1 MFKNFRRICLIV
13 FCLGLSF
20 GALTYRALPVAAQ
33 AMSADNAVSSGE
45 TPNPAGEHGGAGE
58 HGAAKGE
65 QGDEHKAGVFSAHQG
80 TWLNPI
86 VRGVAP
92 IFGGH
97 LEKPIMSQ
105 NTEHEPHT
113 EQHDSLKYDF
123 LALALFLFALLAVIG
138 FVAGKNVKVR
148 PEGKA
153 NSLTNTV
160 EAAAEGYHE
169 YVVGIMGR
177 EMANKYSSLI
187 ATYFFAILF
196 MNYAGLVPG
205 LMSPTANPNVPVS
218 LAIVAFF
225 ATHIIAIKET
235 GIKSWFMHLVG
246 EPLWLMP
253 LNLPLHIIGEF
264 IKPLSLAVRLL
275 GNVFGEETVVLKLAA
290 LGMGLIGASQFIPGI
305 PFNLLMM
312 FLGLLFGLLQALVF
326 STLLAIY
333 ISIFATHHDDHDD
346 HNEHGHVEHV
356 RLHGHEQIIGHPS
369 EVTVAMIAKP
379 AEVTIA

>member
-1 MFKNFRRICLIV
+1 MFKNFRWIFLSALLCLTGV
-13 FCLGLSF
+13 
-20 GALTYRALPVAAQ
+20 LPVMAVGADNAANKVRVAKVRVAQ
-33 AMSADNAVSSGE
+33 VMSADNVPPAVD
-45 TPNPAGEHGGAGE
+45 E
-58 HGAAKGE
+58 HGAPA
-65 QGDEHKAGVFSAHQG
+65 EHGAGSGHGAGHAEHTPGVFDAHQG
-80 TWLNPI
+80 TWLNPL
-86 VRGVAP
+86 VRGVL
-92 IFGGH
+92 G
-97 LEKPIMSQ
+97 LEKPIMKQ
-105 NTEHEPHT
+105 NADHEPST
-113 EQHDSLKYDF
+113 AQHGSLKYDF
-123 LALALFLFALLAVIG
+123 LALALALFALLAVIG
-138 FVAGKNVKVR
+138 IVAGKNVKVR

-177 EMANKYSSLI
+177 ALANKYSPLI

-205 LMSPTANPNVPVS
+205 LMSPTANPNVPIA

-225 ATHIIAIKET
+225 ATHIIAVKET

-246 EPLWLMP
+246 EPLWLVP

-290 LGMGLIGASQFIPGI
+290 LGMGLIGTSMIPGI

-333 ISIFATHHDDHDD
+333 ISIFSTHHDDHDE
-346 HNEHGHVEHV
+346 HNNHGHVDHM
-356 RLHGHEQIIGHPS
+356 RQHGHEEIVGHPS
-369 EVTVAMIAKP
+369 EI
-379 AEVTIA
+379 TIA